1 MVHMLQ
7 TRIGQ
12 NIIHDVYQV
21 FGPPGKNTIV
31 VLEIKY
37 SFSFLYILKECGTV
51 DLIRRAG

>member
-12 NIIHDVYQV
+12 NIIHNVYQV
-21 FGPPGKNTIV
+21 HGPPGKNTIV

>member
-7 TRIGQ
+7 TIGQ
-12 NIIHDVYQV
+12 NIIHNVYQV
-21 FGPPGKNTIV
+21 HGPPGKNTIV